1 MCPSRWRRAVEK
13 GNSVTEITSAHTAFP
28 LLFAP
33 FSLNGVTL
41 RNRICLTGH
50 GTGMGRDNKPD
61 ARQIAYYAARAQGGV
76 GLIMLGSQQI
86 HPSSP
91 GVTGLLCNY
100 DDSIVPGLAQ
110 IAAAVHAHGAKIF
123 GYLSHMGSA
132 TSARPGVVWSASE
145 TYERKYGDTPYAM
158 TPDDMAELCTAYAAA
173 ARRNVQAGM
182 DGIEV
187 HCGHGLLL
195 AQFLSPRTNHRTD
208 AFGGTPEN
216 RARFPADVLRAVRA
230 AIGPDVPLGI
240 RISGDELVHDGMT
253 VDDVAAVI
261 PLLVAAGALDFV
273 DVSAGTDGDLVS
285 NMLHEPPMGS
295 PEAPY
300 AQVAATLRR
309 IAGVPIIHGTRIH
322 TPAGAE
328 QVLATGQADIVGMC
342 RALIADPAL
351 PNKAMDG
358 LLDDISPCVACEQA
372 CLGRLHRGRHI
383 SCVGNPRTG
392 REIDYPNT
400 SRHLRNEPLLPM
412 SASPASLST
421 SAMTSRSPRKVL
433 VIGGGP
439 AGMEAATTAA
449 ERGCK
454 VTLFDRASRLGGT
467 LHLASVPA
475 TRGEWLRL
483 VAQRTTRLA
492 AAGVQVV
499 LQAEITPEALQA
511 YLAREGFGADDA
523 IVIATGAQVALPD
536 AAFLPGVDLP
546 HVVSIEAVLARTLP
560 PALEARLLNGA
571 RADGQGGA
579 RVLLIDL
586 LDRQP
591 GFATAVHLA
600 DAGCQVTLVNEAP
613 FAGAKMEVQNY
624 VHFHRLALVRGV
636 TILPHTQI
644 SAIDADGVATR
655 DTYTRLPGRLD
666 GFDAVVIAAPG
677 RADPARHALANVAAA
692 AGVPTHFIGNCVTPR
707 DVEAAILDGFTIG
720 QALGSAPRVDTA
732 LSVNPPLVP
741 VLGISAR

>member
-1 MCPSRWRRAVEK
+1 MTDTA
-13 GNSVTEITSAHTAFP
+13 SAHAAFP

-33 FSLNGVTL
+33 FTLNGVTL

-100 DDSIVPGLAQ
+100 DDSIIPGLSE

-158 TPDDMAELCTAYAAA
+158 TQDDMAVLCEAYAAA
-173 ARRNVQAGM
+173 ARRNLQAGM

-195 AQFLSPRTNHRTD
+195 AQFLSPRTNHRLD
-208 AFGGTPEN
+208 GYGGSPEN
-216 RARFPADVLRAVRA
+216 RARFPAEVLQAVRA

-261 PLLVAAGALDFV
+261 PILVAAGALDFI

-300 AQVAATLRR
+300 AQVAAALRR
-309 IAGVPIIHGTRIH
+309 VAGVPIIHGTRIH

-358 LLDDISPCVACEQA
+358 RLDDITPCVACEQA

-392 REIDYPNT
+392 REIDYPT
-400 SRHLRNEPLLPM
+400 RSRHVRNEIAPTR
-412 SASPASLST
+412 SASTAQSPA
-421 SAMTSRSPRKVL
+421 AASPRKVL

-439 AGMEAATTAA
+439 AGMEAAATAA
-449 ERGCK
+449 ERGCR
-454 VTLFDRASRLGGT
+454 VTLFDRATRLGGA

-492 AAGVQVV
+492 QAGVQVQLDADV
-499 LQAEITPEALQA
+499 TPEGLQA
-511 YLAREGFGADDA
+511 YLEREGFGADDA
-523 IVIATGAQVALPD
+523 IVVATGAQPSLPD
-536 AAFLPGVDLP
+536 RALLPGVELP
-546 HVVSIEAVLARTLP
+546 HVLSIESVLARTLP
-560 PALEARLLNGA
+560 AALEARLLNGE
-571 RADGQGGA
+571 RAEGQGA
-579 RVLLIDL
+579 PRVLVIDL

-624 VHFHRLALVRGV
+624 VHFHRLALTRGV

-644 SAIDADGVATR
+644 SAIDADGVVTR
-655 DTYTRLPGRLD
+655 DSYTRLSARLD
-666 GFDAVVIAAPG
+666 GFEAVVIAAPG
-677 RADPARHALANVAAA
+677 RADPTRHALAAVAAA

-720 QALGSAPRVDTA
+720 QALGADAKVEVDRPSVTRASAPHVA
-732 LSVNPPLVP
+732 GVN
-741 VLGISAR
+741 AR

>member
-1 MCPSRWRRAVEK
+1 M
-13 GNSVTEITSAHTAFP
+13 TEIASGHTAFP

-50 GTGMGRDNKPD
+50 GTGMERDNKPD

-100 DDSIVPGLAQ
+100 DDSIIPGLAR
-110 IAAAVHAHGAKIF
+110 IAEAVHAHGAKIF

-158 TPDDMAELCTAYAAA
+158 TPDDMAVLCTAYAAA
-173 ARRNVQAGM
+173 ARRNLQAGM

-195 AQFLSPRTNHRTD
+195 AQFLSPRTNHRAD
-208 AFGGTPEN
+208 AYGGSPEN

-300 AQVAATLRR
+300 AQVAAALRR
-309 IAGVPIIHGTRIH
+309 VAGVPIIHGTRIH

-400 SRHLRNEPLLPM
+400 SRHLRNTFVEPTSVSRSG
-412 SASPASLST
+412 SAS
-421 SAMTSRSPRKVL
+421 RRKVL

-439 AGMEAATTAA
+439 AGMEAAATAA

-454 VTLFDRASRLGGT
+454 VTLFDRASRLGGA

-492 AAGVQVV
+492 AAGVHVV
-499 LQAEITPEALQA
+499 LETDITPTALQA
-511 YLAREGFGADDA
+511 YLAREAFGVDDA
-523 IVIATGAQVALPD
+523 IVIAIGARVALPD
-536 AAFLPGVDLP
+536 ATLLPGVDLP

-571 RADGQGGA
+571 RADGRDGA
-579 RVLLIDL
+579 RVLVIDL

-624 VHFHRLALVRGV
+624 VHFHRLALTRGV

-655 DTYTRLPGRLD
+655 DTYTRLSGRLD

-692 AGVPTHFIGNCVTPR
+692 AVVPTHFIGNCVTPR

-720 QALGSAPRVDTA
+720 QALGAAPRIHTVSTTTA
-732 LSVNPPLVP
+732 PASPPFP
-741 VLGISAR
+741 QVLGRSAR